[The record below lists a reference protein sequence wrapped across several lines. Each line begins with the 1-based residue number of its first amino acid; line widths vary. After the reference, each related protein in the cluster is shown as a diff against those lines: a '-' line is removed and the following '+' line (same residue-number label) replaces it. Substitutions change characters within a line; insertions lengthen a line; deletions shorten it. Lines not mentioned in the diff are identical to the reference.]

1 MIPFLKKFK
10 NEHSTNDVSDNE
22 KNILITSL
30 LIECA
35 KGDYDFSDQ
44 EISKIKDLIKKKL
57 KLDQSKINLIFDKA
71 LETVEENVELY
82 SLTKDIRD
90 NFNKEEILEIF
101 EYMWTVVLA
110 DGKIDDFEAALM
122 SKLVGLFHLTGK
134 EYQMLELLSLRKGT
148 TLTKE
153 MFLNHLYGGMDEPEL
168 KIIDVFICK
177 LRKKLMQASDDEN
190 YIETVWGRG
199 YVLRDPTEL
208 LESA

>member
-1 MIPFLKKFK
+1 MLPFLKKFK
-10 NEHSTNDVSDNE
+10 KVDNTENVSDNE
-22 KNILITSL
+22 KNILVTSL

-57 KLDQSKINLIFDKA
+57 NIEQPKVNLIFDKA
-71 LETVEENVELY
+71 LEMVEENVELY

-90 NFNKEEILEIF
+90 NFKKEEILEIF

-134 EYQMLELLSLRKGT
+134 ESA
-148 TLTKE
+148 
-153 MFLNHLYGGMDEPEL
+153 DA
-168 KIIDVFICK
+168 
-177 LRKKLMQASDDEN
+177 KKKAMSHQ
-190 YIETVWGRG
+190 
-199 YVLRDPTEL
+199 
-208 LESA
+208 

>member
-10 NEHSTNDVSDNE
+10 KVDSTEEVSDNE

-44 EISKIKDLIKKKL
+44 EVSKIKDLIKKKL
-57 KLDQSKINLIFDKA
+57 KIDQPKVNLIFDKA
-71 LETVEENVELY
+71 REMVEENVELY

-90 NFNKEEILEIF
+90 NFKKEEILEIF
-101 EYMWTVVLA
+101 EYMWAVVLA

-134 EYQMLELLSLRKGT
+134 ESA
-148 TLTKE
+148 
-153 MFLNHLYGGMDEPEL
+153 DA
-168 KIIDVFICK
+168 
-177 LRKKLMQASDDEN
+177 KKKAMSH
-190 YIETVWGRG
+190 
-199 YVLRDPTEL
+199 
-208 LESA
+208 

>member
-1 MIPFLKKFK
+1 MLPFLKKFK

-35 KGDYDFSDQ
+35 KGDYDFSNQ

-101 EYMWTVVLA
+101 EYMWAVVLS

-134 EYQMLELLSLRKGT
+134 ESA
-148 TLTKE
+148 
-153 MFLNHLYGGMDEPEL
+153 DA
-168 KIIDVFICK
+168 
-177 LRKKLMQASDDEN
+177 KKKAMSHQ
-190 YIETVWGRG
+190 
-199 YVLRDPTEL
+199 
-208 LESA
+208 

>member
-1 MIPFLKKFK
+1 MLPFLKKFK

-35 KGDYDFSDQ
+35 KGDYDFSNQ

-134 EYQMLELLSLRKGT
+134 ESA
-148 TLTKE
+148 
-153 MFLNHLYGGMDEPEL
+153 DA
-168 KIIDVFICK
+168 
-177 LRKKLMQASDDEN
+177 KKKAMSHQ
-190 YIETVWGRG
+190 
-199 YVLRDPTEL
+199 
-208 LESA
+208 

>member
-90 NFNKEEILEIF
+90 NFDKEEILEIF

-134 EYQMLELLSLRKGT
+134 ESA
-148 TLTKE
+148 
-153 MFLNHLYGGMDEPEL
+153 DA
-168 KIIDVFICK
+168 
-177 LRKKLMQASDDEN
+177 KKKAMSHQ
-190 YIETVWGRG
+190 
-199 YVLRDPTEL
+199 
-208 LESA
+208 

>member
-10 NEHSTNDVSDNE
+10 KEDSTEDISDNE

-57 KLDQSKINLIFDKA
+57 KIDQSKINLIFDKA
-71 LETVEENVELY
+71 LEMVEENVELY

-90 NFNKEEILEIF
+90 NFSKKEILEIF
-101 EYMWTVVLA
+101 EYMWSVVLA

-134 EYQMLELLSLRKGT
+134 ESA
-148 TLTKE
+148 
-153 MFLNHLYGGMDEPEL
+153 DA
-168 KIIDVFICK
+168 
-177 LRKKLMQASDDEN
+177 KKKAMSHQ
-190 YIETVWGRG
+190 
-199 YVLRDPTEL
+199 
-208 LESA
+208 

>member
-1 MIPFLKKFK
+1 MLPFLKKFK

-101 EYMWTVVLA
+101 EYMWSVVLA

-122 SKLVGLFHLTGK
+122 SNLVGLFHLTGK
-134 EYQMLELLSLRKGT
+134 ESA
-148 TLTKE
+148 
-153 MFLNHLYGGMDEPEL
+153 DA
-168 KIIDVFICK
+168 
-177 LRKKLMQASDDEN
+177 KKKAMSHQ
-190 YIETVWGRG
+190 
-199 YVLRDPTEL
+199 
-208 LESA
+208 

>member
-1 MIPFLKKFK
+1 MFNIKLKRILMLPFLKKFK
-10 NEHSTNDVSDNE
+10 KEHNSEDVSDNE

-35 KGDYDFSDQ
+35 KGDYDFSDE

-134 EYQMLELLSLRKGT
+134 ESA
-148 TLTKE
+148 
-153 MFLNHLYGGMDEPEL
+153 DA
-168 KIIDVFICK
+168 
-177 LRKKLMQASDDEN
+177 KKKAMSHQ
-190 YIETVWGRG
+190 
-199 YVLRDPTEL
+199 
-208 LESA
+208 

>member
-35 KGDYDFSDQ
+35 KGDYDFSNQ

-134 EYQMLELLSLRKGT
+134 ESA
-148 TLTKE
+148 
-153 MFLNHLYGGMDEPEL
+153 DA
-168 KIIDVFICK
+168 
-177 LRKKLMQASDDEN
+177 KKKAMSHQ
-190 YIETVWGRG
+190 
-199 YVLRDPTEL
+199 
-208 LESA
+208 

>member
-1 MIPFLKKFK
+1 MLPFLKKFK
-10 NEHSTNDVSDNE
+10 QVDNTENVSDNE
-22 KNILITSL
+22 KNILVTSL

-57 KLDQSKINLIFDKA
+57 NIEQPKVNLIFDKA
-71 LETVEENVELY
+71 LEMVEENVELY

-90 NFNKEEILEIF
+90 NFKKEEILEIF

-134 EYQMLELLSLRKGT
+134 ESA
-148 TLTKE
+148 
-153 MFLNHLYGGMDEPEL
+153 DA
-168 KIIDVFICK
+168 
-177 LRKKLMQASDDEN
+177 KKKAMSH
-190 YIETVWGRG
+190 
-199 YVLRDPTEL
+199 
-208 LESA
+208 